1 MCVCIYVA
9 VSLETPSTGALSTPI
24 SQSLGFLTSVKWG
37 CQQRCY
43 RVKNLAQ
50 VQDVTGTHCMEAFH
64 YQPTIFLGD
73 SKA

>member
-50 VQDVTGTHCMEAFH
+50 VQDVTGTH
-64 YQPTIFLGD
+64 
-73 SKA
+73 